1 MYSSI
6 SNHDGVD
13 YESKLHALK
22 NSTSAYSLDDD
33 GGNTTTIGIKRKFP
47 KKLLVSVG
55 VFLLAA
61 GGAYAY
67 LKFKNKSKSKSKT
80 PQRRDPRMQRTPQ
93 AKPSRGAAQPNQKKK
108 PSWVKQV
115 IALVVLGLVAG
126 LVYGG
131 YKLHQKRKTITI

>member
-33 GGNTTTIGIKRKFP
+33 GGNTTTIGVKRKFP

-67 LKFKNKSKSKSKT
+67 LKFKNKSKT
-80 PQRRDPRMQRTPQ
+80 PQRRDPRMQKTPP
-93 AKPSRGAAQPNQKKK
+93 AKPARGLAPPKQKKK

-131 YKLHQKRKTITI
+131 YKLHQKRKTVTI

>member
-22 NSTSAYSLDDD
+22 NSTSAYSLHDD
-33 GGNTTTIGIKRKFP
+33 GGNTTTIGVKRKFP
-47 KKLLVSVG
+47 KKLIISVG

-67 LKFKNKSKSKSKT
+67 LKFKNKSKSKT
-80 PQRRDPRMQRTPQ
+80 PQKRDPRMQK
-93 AKPSRGAAQPNQKKK
+93 KPPSKPARGNSPPNQKKK

-115 IALVVLGLVAG
+115 IALAVLGLVAG

>member
-33 GGNTTTIGIKRKFP
+33 GGNTATIGVKRKFP

-67 LKFKNKSKSKSKT
+67 LKFKNKSKSKT
-80 PQRRDPRMQRTPQ
+80 PQRRDPRMQKPPP
-93 AKPSRGAAQPNQKKK
+93 AKPARGVSPPKQKKK
-108 PSWVKQV
+108 TSWVKQV
-115 IALVVLGLVAG
+115 IALVALGLVAG

-131 YKLHQKRKTITI
+131 YKLYQKRKTITI

>member
-33 GGNTTTIGIKRKFP
+33 GGNTATIGVKRKFP

-67 LKFKNKSKSKSKT
+67 LKFKNKSKSKT
-80 PQRRDPRMQRTPQ
+80 PQRRDPRMQKPPP
-93 AKPSRGAAQPNQKKK
+93 AKPARGVSPPKQKKK

-115 IALVVLGLVAG
+115 IALVALGLVAG

-131 YKLHQKRKTITI
+131 YKLYQKRKTITI

>member
-33 GGNTTTIGIKRKFP
+33 GGNTTTIGVKRKFP

-67 LKFKNKSKSKSKT
+67 LKFKNKSKSKT
-80 PQRRDPRMQRTPQ
+80 PQRRDPRMQK
-93 AKPSRGAAQPNQKKK
+93 KPPSKPARGNSPPKQKKK
-108 PSWVKQV
+108 ASWVKQV

>member
-33 GGNTTTIGIKRKFP
+33 GGNTATIGVKRKFP

-67 LKFKNKSKSKSKT
+67 LKFKNKSKSKT
-80 PQRRDPRMQRTPQ
+80 PQRRDPRMQK
-93 AKPSRGAAQPNQKKK
+93 KPPSKPARGNSPPKQKKK
-108 PSWVKQV
+108 ASWVKQV

>member
-13 YESKLHALK
+13 YESKLRALK

-33 GGNTTTIGIKRKFP
+33 EGNTTSIGVKRKFP

-67 LKFKNKSKSKSKT
+67 LKFKNKSKSKT
-80 PQRRDPRMQRTPQ
+80 PQRRDPRMQKTPP
-93 AKPSRGAAQPNQKKK
+93 AKPSRGRAHSNQKKK

>member
-33 GGNTTTIGIKRKFP
+33 GGNTTTIGVKRKFP

-67 LKFKNKSKSKSKT
+67 LKFKNKSKSNT
-80 PQRRDPRMQRTPQ
+80 PQRRDPRMQK
-93 AKPSRGAAQPNQKKK
+93 KPPSKPARGNSPPKQKKK
-108 PSWVKQV
+108 ASWVKQV

>member
-55 VFLLAA
+55 VFLLE
-61 GGAYAY
+61 YM
-67 LKFKNKSKSKSKT
+67 
-80 PQRRDPRMQRTPQ
+80 R
-93 AKPSRGAAQPNQKKK
+93 
-108 PSWVKQV
+108 
-115 IALVVLGLVAG
+115 VLAW
-126 LVYGG
+126 
-131 YKLHQKRKTITI
+131 

>member
-33 GGNTTTIGIKRKFP
+33 GGNTATIGVKRKFP

-67 LKFKNKSKSKSKT
+67 LKFKNKSKSKT
-80 PQRRDPRMQRTPQ
+80 PQRRDPRMQKPPP
-93 AKPSRGAAQPNQKKK
+93 AKTARGVSPPKQKKK

>member
-33 GGNTTTIGIKRKFP
+33 GGNTATIGVKRKFP

-67 LKFKNKSKSKSKT
+67 LKFKNKSKSKT
-80 PQRRDPRMQRTPQ
+80 PQRRDPRMQKPPP
-93 AKPSRGAAQPNQKKK
+93 AKPARGVSPPKQKKK
-108 PSWVKQV
+108 TSWVKQV
-115 IALVVLGLVAG
+115 IALVALGLVAG